1 MLTYYHIKDGTAA
14 PATHGNAQW
23 LALTNPSA
31 DELQGLAEQYGLS
44 QRVLHSLLDE
54 HEDPR
59 SEGLNPDDD
68 VPGLIVLRYP
78 VAYMNEMKI
87 REFQTMP
94 LSMILLDDMVIT
106 ISRNQ
111 LPDQLHANLMSG
123 HWLTGVPEETAL
135 HILWCV
141 LHAYVKVDE
150 VVNAQVTAMSREL
163 GKASRNEQL
172 YQIMALQ
179 KSLIYLESVLDN
191 TMPLLK
197 DLRAGERYF
206 TKSDY
211 DDALRDVMTESH
223 QAKTMTSVAERI
235 LEQFNTTVSSIVSNN
250 LNIIMKVL
258 TSITIILTIPTV
270 IGGLWGMNVPV
281 PFAGQYWAFWGIC
294 AATAVLCG
302 ICAYILWKHDY
313 F

>member
-1 MLTYYHIKDGTAA
+1 MLTYYHINNGTAT
-14 PATHGNAQW
+14 PSSRGDSQW
-23 LALTNPSA
+23 LALTNPDV
-31 DELQGLAEQYGLS
+31 DELKDLAEQYGLS
-44 QRVLHSLLDE
+44 PRVLTGLLDE

-59 SEGLNPDDD
+59 SEGLDPDDN

-78 VAYMNEMKI
+78 VAYMNQMKI

-94 LSMILLDDMVIT
+94 LSLILLDDRVIT
-106 ISRNQ
+106 ISSQPLPTQ
-111 LPDQLHANLMSG
+111 LQTNLMSG

-141 LHAYVKVDE
+141 LHAYVKVVE

-191 TMPLLK
+191 TTPLLK

-206 TKSDY
+206 TKTDY

-223 QAKTMTSVAERI
+223 QAQTMTSVAERI

-281 PFAGQYWAFWGIC
+281 PFAHQYWAFWGIC
-294 AATAVLCG
+294 AATTVLCG
-302 ICAYILWKHDY
+302 ICAYVLWKHDY